1 MLGSWLVRS
10 GRVRN
15 AASHR
20 GFYKAL
26 MCVGIGAG
34 LPMVLG
40 SVAVNAHP
48 AAFSVRMLDM
58 TYMSLLHLGQ
68 PLMAAGYLGLI
79 VTMALPPACR
89 RPLLWLAPLGR
100 MPLPHTLL
108 QPLVLSRS

>member
-1 MLGSWLVRS
+1 MVFRSVKAQRGKEWRSFVSYIPFQILVSTLPLFMLGSWLVRS

-48 AAFSVRMLDM
+48 AAFSARMRAL
-58 TYMSLLHLGQ
+58 TYMSLL
-68 PLMAAGYLGLI
+68 
-79 VTMALPPACR
+79 
-89 RPLLWLAPLGR
+89 
-100 MPLPHTLL
+100 
-108 QPLVLSRS
+108 RSADRSGGKECVST